1 MVHYFDS
8 QDNYGLVDIAWG
20 LGFVV
25 VGWTSLIVSGQL
37 RLQTTIILLFVSVW
51 GLRLFWHLVKRNW
64 NSPEDYR
71 YVNMRKNWG
80 TTLFHLK
87 AFVNV
92 FVLQGV
98 LLFIMSLSIMHS
110 FTQVTTGLQWWQLL
124 GVMIWLI
131 GFYFEVVG
139 DRQLEQFKKNKQNK
153 GKLLTDGLWS
163 LTRHPNYF
171 GEAICWW
178 GIFLISLTG
187 LGNSWLIIS
196 PIVINLLL
204 VFVSVAPL
212 LEEKYK
218 EREDFKVYASKTPK
232 FFPIIGKKGL

>member
-1 MVHYFDS
+1 MIYWSVAFVLLAYFVIWFIIS
-8 QDNYGLVDIAWG
+8 TVKNNYGIVDIAWG

-25 VGWTSLIVSGQL
+25 VGWTSLIVSRQL

-110 FTQVTTGLQWWQLL
+110 FTQVTTGLQWW
-124 GVMIWLI
+124 
-131 GFYFEVVG
+131 
-139 DRQLEQFKKNKQNK
+139 
-153 GKLLTDGLWS
+153 
-163 LTRHPNYF
+163 
-171 GEAICWW
+171 
-178 GIFLISLTG
+178 
-187 LGNSWLIIS
+187 
-196 PIVINLLL
+196 
-204 VFVSVAPL
+204 
-212 LEEKYK
+212 
-218 EREDFKVYASKTPK
+218 
-232 FFPIIGKKGL
+232 

>member
-8 QDNYGLVDIAWG
+8 QDNYELVDIAWG

-25 VGWTSLIVSGQL
+25 VGWTSLIVSRQL

-80 TTLFHLK
+80 TTLLHLK

-98 LLFIMSLSIMHS
+98 LLFIISLSIMHS
-110 FTQVTTGLQWWQLL
+110 FTQVTTGLQWW
-124 GVMIWLI
+124 
-131 GFYFEVVG
+131 
-139 DRQLEQFKKNKQNK
+139 
-153 GKLLTDGLWS
+153 
-163 LTRHPNYF
+163 
-171 GEAICWW
+171 
-178 GIFLISLTG
+178 
-187 LGNSWLIIS
+187 
-196 PIVINLLL
+196 
-204 VFVSVAPL
+204 
-212 LEEKYK
+212 
-218 EREDFKVYASKTPK
+218 
-232 FFPIIGKKGL
+232 

>member
-1 MVHYFDS
+1 MIYWSVAFVLLAYFVTWFIIS
-8 QDNYGLVDIAWG
+8 TVKNNYGLVDIAWG

-25 VGWTSLIVSGQL
+25 VGWTSLIVSRQL

-98 LLFIMSLSIMHS
+98 LLSHCQS
-110 FTQVTTGLQWWQLL
+110 
-124 GVMIWLI
+124 
-131 GFYFEVVG
+131 
-139 DRQLEQFKKNKQNK
+139 
-153 GKLLTDGLWS
+153 
-163 LTRHPNYF
+163 
-171 GEAICWW
+171 
-178 GIFLISLTG
+178 GIV
-187 LGNSWLIIS
+187 S
-196 PIVINLLL
+196 P
-204 VFVSVAPL
+204 
-212 LEEKYK
+212 K
-218 EREDFKVYASKTPK
+218 
-232 FFPIIGKKGL
+232 

>member
-110 FTQVTTGLQWWQLL
+110 FTQVTTGLQWW
-124 GVMIWLI
+124 
-131 GFYFEVVG
+131 
-139 DRQLEQFKKNKQNK
+139 
-153 GKLLTDGLWS
+153 
-163 LTRHPNYF
+163 
-171 GEAICWW
+171 
-178 GIFLISLTG
+178 
-187 LGNSWLIIS
+187 
-196 PIVINLLL
+196 
-204 VFVSVAPL
+204 
-212 LEEKYK
+212 
-218 EREDFKVYASKTPK
+218 
-232 FFPIIGKKGL
+232 